1 MRPPSNATARASPPE
16 DFGATDENRIRSS
29 FVCIGAMIAT
39 MAHPDRIERDVAPR
53 EDAAEL
59 HDRFVLLA
67 ERELDRSY
75 RLAGLILGSATE
87 AEDAVGDALER
98 GWRDAHRLRDAT
110 RFQIWFDRILVNV
123 CRDRL
128 RRRRAVTFVA
138 IAGDSQ
144 LVTTDPFRLV
154 DDEDEAVRALAT
166 LPPDERIVVILHFWA
181 DLTLESAAD
190 HLGWPIGTVK
200 SRLHR
205 ALERL
210 RRAEVGVSDGE
221 AST

>member
-1 MRPPSNATARASPPE
+1 
-16 DFGATDENRIRSS
+16 
-29 FVCIGAMIAT
+29 MIAT
-39 MAHPDRIERDVAPR
+39 MAHPDRLERDAR
-53 EDAAEL
+53 ANIEAAEL

-98 GWRDAHRLRDAT
+98 AWRDAHRLRDAT
-110 RFQIWFDRILVNV
+110 RFQAWFDRILVNA

-128 RRRRAVTFVA
+128 RRRRTVTFVPIGSDHGLLA
-138 IAGDSQ
+138 ADA
-144 LVTTDPFRLV
+144 FRLV
-154 DDEDEAVRALAT
+154 DDSDEAVRALAT
-166 LPPDERIVVILHFWA
+166 LPADERIVVVLHFWA
-181 DLTLESAAD
+181 DLTLEAAAD

-210 RRAEVGVSDGE
+210 RRLEIAAPHRE
-221 AST
+221 ASR

>member
-1 MRPPSNATARASPPE
+1 
-16 DFGATDENRIRSS
+16 
-29 FVCIGAMIAT
+29 MIAAMT
-39 MAHPDRIERDVAPR
+39 KREPFEPSAERAAAPASR
-53 EDAAEL
+53 E
-59 HDRFVLLA
+59 RFVRLA

-98 GWRDAHRLRDAT
+98 AWRDADALRDPDL
-110 RFQIWFDRILVNV
+110 FQAWFDRILVNA

-128 RRRRAVTFVA
+128 RRRKTVTFVP
-138 IAGDSQ
+138 IATEDAHAAA
-144 LVTTDPFRLV
+144 DPFRLV
-154 DDEDEAVRALAT
+154 DDRDETVRAVAT
-166 LPPDERIVVILHFWA
+166 LPPDERIVVILHFWG
-181 DLTLESAAD
+181 DLTLEAAAA

-210 RRAEVGVSDGE
+210 RTLSAGLYDGG
-221 AST
+221 SS